1 MKMEQLLSTG
11 IKRRHLYIKKGFRVV
26 VVLWFDNGEKM
37 MIAGNSCRVFRPAG
51 VDVRGRTLWQDLG
64 IEFHGLAD
72 YMQYDAQRRFDQLE
86 AKCGVMA

>member
-1 MKMEQLLSTG
+1 MEQLFSTR

-37 MIAGNSCRVFRPAG
+37 IMAGHDCRVFRPSG
-51 VDVRGRTLWQDLG
+51 VDVRGRSVWEDLG

-72 YMQYDAQRRFDQLE
+72 YMQWDAQRRFEALE
-86 AKCGVMA
+86 TSCAMA

>member
-1 MKMEQLLSTG
+1 MDTLCTMG

-37 MIAGNSCRVFRPAG
+37 MLAGNTCRVFRPAG

-72 YMQYDAQRRFDQLE
+72 YVQWDAQRRFDDLE
-86 AKCGVMA
+86 RASVMA